1 MSSATDA
8 EIDPTFSDALAF
20 LARWE
25 GTGPSR
31 HPDDPGGITMAGI
44 TQTDWDHFRL
54 TLPTAGLPTD
64 VRQTTE
70 AERIAFWTRRWRDC
84 GADAAPPVLARALF
98 DTAVHAGVSWT
109 VEALQRLLGLVQDGI
124 VGRRTRAALRA
135 LDDAT
140 AQILARAILWGR
152 RLHEEMLV
160 LVYPKLAVF
169 KRGWLA
175 RIDALARELG

>member
-1 MSSATDA
+1 
-8 EIDPTFSDALAF
+8 
-20 LARWE
+20 
-25 GTGPSR
+25 
-31 HPDDPGGITMAGI
+31 MAGI
-44 TQTDWDHFRL
+44 TQRDWDHFRA
-54 TLPTAGLPTD
+54 TLPSAGLPYD
-64 VRQTTE
+64 VRETTQTQ
-70 AERIAFWTRRWRDC
+70 RLAFWSQRWRDC

-98 DTAVHAGVSWT
+98 DTAVHDGVSWT

-135 LDDAT
+135 LDDTT

-160 LVYPKLAVF
+160 LVYPDLAVF

-175 RIDALARELG
+175 RIDALVQELG